1 MKPLA
6 YQMMKVLSGKGTGRV
21 FASALLGA
29 VLLGAGCNR
38 PHPPAPA
45 AVEQLPTARVRVQ
58 TIESRK
64 RVASEEVVGTVR
76 AKLRAVIAAK
86 INGRIEKM
94 LVNAGQNVKQG
105 DLLAR
110 LDVREI
116 EAKLDQAK
124 AVREQ
129 AESDL
134 RRFSALLKQEAVT
147 RAEFDAV
154 QARARVAAATVTEAE
169 TMLGY
174 TDITAPFTGVI
185 TRKLADIGDLAT
197 AGRPLLEI
205 EDPASLR
212 FEAEVP
218 EAIIDRVKPGMEL
231 PVRIASQTRLALQG
245 KVSEI
250 APTAD
255 PNSRTSLVKLDVPTA
270 QGLRAGQFGRVA
282 IPVSETEALR
292 APASAVVRRGQMEIV
307 FVVANQRAQL
317 RLVKTGK
324 TMGDEVELVSGVNPG
339 ESVVVEGAESLM
351 DGQPVEAQ

>member
-1 MKPLA
+1 MARL
-6 YQMMKVLSGKGTGRV
+6 LSGGWTGGAALSGL
-21 FASALLGA
+21 FA
-29 VLLGAGCNR
+29 VILLGAGCHR
-38 PHPPAPA
+38 QHAAAPA
-45 AVEQLPTARVRVQ
+45 AVEQLPSVRVRVQ
-58 TIESRK
+58 TVESGK

-86 INGRIEKM
+86 INGRIEQM
-94 LVNAGQNVKQG
+94 LVTSGQSVKEG
-105 DLLAR
+105 DPLVR
-110 LDVREI
+110 LDLREI
-116 EAKLDQAK
+116 QAKLDQAK

-129 AESDL
+129 AQNDL
-134 RRFSALLKQEAVT
+134 QRFSALLKQEAVT

-154 QARARVAAATVTEAE
+154 QARARVAVAAVTEAE
-169 TMLGY
+169 TLLGY
-174 TDITAPFTGVI
+174 ADITAPFTGLI

-197 AGRPLLEI
+197 AGRPLLEM

-218 EAIIDRVKPGMEL
+218 EAILDRVSQGMKL
-231 PVRIASQTRLALQG
+231 TVHLASLAGLALPG
-245 KVSEI
+245 KVGEI

-255 PNSRTSLVKLDVPTA
+255 PNSRTSLVKIDLPPT

-292 APASAVVRRGQMEIV
+292 APVSAVVRRGQMEMV
-307 FVVANQRAQL
+307 FVVANQRVQL

-324 TMGDEVELVSGVNPG
+324 TMGNEVELVSGVNPG
-339 ESVVVEGAESLM
+339 ESLVVEGAASLV